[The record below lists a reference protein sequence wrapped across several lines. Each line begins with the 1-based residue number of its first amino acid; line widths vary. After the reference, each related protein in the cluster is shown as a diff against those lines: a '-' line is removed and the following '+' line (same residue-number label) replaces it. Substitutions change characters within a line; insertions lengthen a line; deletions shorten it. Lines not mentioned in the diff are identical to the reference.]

1 MVCGLNNSTF
11 IFTGLALFLPSLST
25 GLHYQVFIAPINA
38 IAFIGAIFSPIT
50 EDSVRRN
57 TRNKDI
63 DPYCREQ
70 PELPKQFKSIFTTI
84 NTIAFIVVICQASIR

>member
-11 IFTGLALFLPSLST
+11 VFTGLALFLPPLST

-63 DPYCREQ
+63 EPYCREQ
-70 PELPKQFKSIFTTI
+70 PELPK
-84 NTIAFIVVICQASIR
+84 